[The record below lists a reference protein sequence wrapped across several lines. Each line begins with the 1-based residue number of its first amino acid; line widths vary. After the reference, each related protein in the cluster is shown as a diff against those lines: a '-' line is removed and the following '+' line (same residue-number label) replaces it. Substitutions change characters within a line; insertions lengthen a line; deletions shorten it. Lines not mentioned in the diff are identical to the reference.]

1 MEPPKQTSNL
11 RQKAVKGVLWSAIE
25 SWGKQAVSFGVFFLL
40 ARLLGPEAFGLV
52 ALSGIFLSFLQIF
65 VDQGFS
71 TAIVQR
77 QDLEPEHLDTAFW
90 TNLGVSILLTTISI
104 SCAGLVAS
112 FFKEPHLIPIIRCLS
127 LNFVFGGLSGV
138 QQAILQREL
147 AFKVLAVRSL
157 VAVLVGGSV
166 GIVLALLGFG
176 VWSIVGQSLAN
187 SIAQVIAL
195 WWVSSWRPRFKFSQ
209 KHFKELFTFGINIVG
224 INVLNFVNQN
234 SDNFLIGY
242 YLGSVALGYYAVA
255 YRILTVVSQ
264 LLITVIQKIAVP
276 VFSRLQQEPEKMRK
290 ALYSAIH
297 LTSLVA
303 FPAFIGLSILAPELI
318 VVVFGQKWIP
328 SIPVMQ
334 ILNLIGPLY
343 AGFFYNGAVLM
354 ALGKPTWNL
363 LLNFIQA
370 SGNLIGF
377 IIAVQWG
384 ITAVASAYIIRAYL
398 TCPIPIWMLY
408 KTLNI
413 KISTYLRQYVVPTVG
428 TLVMVIVILITKK
441 FLSQAMSLYGA
452 LFIYIVLGGIT
463 YLGIIKL
470 IEPKVFEEIANL
482 MGEITSNLPG
492 RKNQI

>member
-138 QQAILQREL
+138 QQSILQREL
-147 AFKVLAVRSL
+147 AFKILAVRSL

-166 GIVLALLGFG
+166 GIVLAFLGFG

-187 SIAQVIAL
+187 SIAQVITL

-242 YLGSVALGYYAVA
+242 FLGSVALGYYAVA
-255 YRILTVVSQ
+255 YRILTVVTQ
-264 LLITVIQKIAVP
+264 LMISVIQKIAMP
-276 VFSRLQQEPEKMRK
+276 IFSRMQKEPEKMLK
-290 ALYSAIH
+290 AFYKAVN
-297 LTSLVA
+297 LTSLGA
-303 FPAFIGLSILAPELI
+303 FPIFIGISVLSPELI
-318 VVVFGQKWIP
+318 LALFGKEWMP
-328 SIPVMQ
+328 SIPVIQ
-334 ILNLIGPLY
+334 ILALVGLLY
-343 AGFFYNGAVLM
+343 AGFYYNGTVIM
-354 ALGKPTWNL
+354 ALGKPSWNL
-363 LLNFIQA
+363 ALNCIQA
-370 SGNLIGF
+370 IANLTCF
-377 IIAVQWG
+377 LIAVHWG
-384 ITAVASAYIIRAYL
+384 IVAVAASYVVRGYIMSPV
-398 TCPIPIWMLY
+398 PILVIKKLIPL
-408 KTLNI
+408 
-413 KISTYLRQYVVPTVG
+413 KISTYLRQYITPAVG
-428 TLVMVIVILITKK
+428 SLIMVMCILSVKHFLAGVLHLYVLIFLCIVT
-441 FLSQAMSLYGA
+441 GA
-452 LFIYIVLGGIT
+452 TTYIGIVL
-463 YLGIIKL
+463 L
-470 IEPKVFEEIANL
+470 IEPKL
-482 MGEITSNLPG
+482 YQ
-492 RKNQI
+492 QINSILTTFSPKFSTKK